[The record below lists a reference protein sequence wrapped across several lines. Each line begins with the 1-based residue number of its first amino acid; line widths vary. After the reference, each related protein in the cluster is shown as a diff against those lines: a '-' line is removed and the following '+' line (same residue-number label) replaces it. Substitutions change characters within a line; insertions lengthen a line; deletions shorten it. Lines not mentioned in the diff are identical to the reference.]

1 MRRFYFPWSL
11 NVGNYSSWLVISRL
25 FVNCGGLKLVTDI
38 RDHHSILHNFE
49 TRVLRMVGSTIDSDF
64 TCRYAICIMEPSR
77 FCFLQT
83 LSCVRKVIQK
93 SISIAYFRDSGKG
106 NFYIHDHLFFHLWTV
121 PLDNPLFKTSI
132 LLAYFCDSGK
142 QNFYISDPWFF
153 SSMNRTIDTSP
164 QPPSLH
170 NLQERENVDP
180 CHACII
186 NFD

>member
-1 MRRFYFPWSL
+1 M
-11 NVGNYSSWLVISRL
+11 
-25 FVNCGGLKLVTDI
+25 NCGGLKLVTDI

-106 NFYIHDHLFFHLWTV
+106 NFYIRD
-121 PLDNPLFKTSI
+121 PLISRDSPVRPFMHGTFRRSDE
-132 LLAYFCDSGK
+132 LA
-142 QNFYISDPWFF
+142 
-153 SSMNRTIDTSP
+153 DT
-164 QPPSLH
+164 
-170 NLQERENVDP
+170 
-180 CHACII
+180 
-186 NFD
+186 